1 MPPDQPLDIS
11 DFIQEFYVVAKS
23 GNHSQE
29 NLVKFGKN
37 PKFLKIES
45 WWIRAKFAQSPLN
58 IYTIMS
64 KKKVCKKS
72 PKIKKKH

>member
-29 NLVKFGKN
+29 NLVNFGIYF
-37 PKFLKIES
+37 FLKIES
-45 WWIRAKFAQSPLN
+45 W
-58 IYTIMS
+58 
-64 KKKVCKKS
+64 
-72 PKIKKKH
+72 